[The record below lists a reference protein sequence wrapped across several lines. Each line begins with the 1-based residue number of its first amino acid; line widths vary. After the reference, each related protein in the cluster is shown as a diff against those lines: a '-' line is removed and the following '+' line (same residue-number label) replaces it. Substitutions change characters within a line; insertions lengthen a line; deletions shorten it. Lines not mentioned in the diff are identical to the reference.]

1 MIAIK
6 NEQEL
11 LAMRQACKI
20 TAAARALAGEMVRPG
35 VSTKAIDRAV
45 REYIL
50 SQGAKPSFLHYN
62 GFPASTCIS
71 VNSVVIHGI
80 PDGYMLQ
87 DGDIVSVDVGAY
99 YKGFHGD
106 CAATFPCGTVSAEA
120 QRLIQVTKQSFF
132 EGMRFAKSG
141 HRVSDISH
149 AIQTYVESNGFS
161 VVRSFVGHGVGAQ
174 LHEEPEVP
182 NFGSPGRGPRLLPGM
197 TLAVEPMV
205 NAGVYDVRI
214 LKDGWTTV
222 TADGKLSAHYENT
235 VLITDGEPE
244 ILTVAEDSR
253 FV

>member
-6 NEQEL
+6 NEHEL
-11 LAMRQACKI
+11 NAMRQACRI

-35 VSTKAIDRAV
+35 VMTKQIDKAV
-45 REYIL
+45 HDYIV
-50 SQGAKPSFLHYN
+50 SQGAKPSFLGYG
-62 GFPASTCIS
+62 GFPASSCIS
-71 VNSVVIHGI
+71 VNSTVIHGI
-80 PDGYMLQ
+80 PGDYVLQ
-87 DGDIVSVDVGAY
+87 DGDIVSIDVGAY

-106 CAATFPCGTVSAEA
+106 CAATFACGTISAEA
-120 QRLIQVTKQSFF
+120 KKLIDVTKQSFF
-132 EGMRFAKSG
+132 EGLRFATQG

-182 NFGSPGRGPRLLPGM
+182 NFGAAGRGPRLLRGM

-205 NAGVYDVRI
+205 NMGTYEVRV
-214 LKDGWTTV
+214 LKDRWTTV

-244 ILTVAEDSR
+244 ILTVTEGL
-253 FV
+253 

>member
-1 MIAIK
+1 MITIK
-6 NEQEL
+6 SGQEL
-11 LAMRQACKI
+11 ECMRQACKI

-35 VSTKAIDRAV
+35 VSTKEIDKAV
-45 REYIL
+45 HDYIV
-50 SQGAKPSFLHYN
+50 SQGAKPSFLNYH
-62 GFPASTCIS
+62 GFPGSTCIS
-71 VNSVVIHGI
+71 VNSTVIHGI
-80 PDGYMLQ
+80 PGSYVLQ
-87 DGDIVSVDVGAY
+87 EGDIVSVDVGAY

-106 CAATFPCGTVSAEA
+106 CAATFPCGTISAEA
-120 QRLIQVTKQSFF
+120 QKLIDVTKQSFF
-132 EGMRFAKSG
+132 EGIRFAGRG

-182 NFGSPGRGPRLLPGM
+182 NFGSSGRGPRLLPGM
-197 TLAVEPMV
+197 TLAIEPMV
-205 NAGVYDVRI
+205 NAGVFDVRI

-244 ILTVAEDSR
+244 ILTVAEGL
-253 FV
+253 

>member
-6 NEQEL
+6 NEHEL
-11 LAMRQACKI
+11 IAMRQACRI
-20 TAAARALAGEMVRPG
+20 TAAARALAGDMVRPG
-35 VSTKAIDRAV
+35 VTTKQIDKAV
-45 REYIL
+45 HDYIV
-50 SQGAKPSFLHYN
+50 SQGANPSFLGYG
-62 GFPASTCIS
+62 GFPASSCIS
-71 VNSVVIHGI
+71 VNHTVIHGI
-80 PDGYMLQ
+80 PGNYVLQ
-87 DGDIVSVDVGAY
+87 DGDIVSIDVGAY

-106 CAATFPCGTVSAEA
+106 CAATFACGTISAEA
-120 QRLIQVTKQSFF
+120 QKLIDVTKQSFF
-132 EGMRFAKSG
+132 EGIRFATPG

-182 NFGSPGRGPRLLPGM
+182 NFGAAGRGPRLLRGM

-205 NAGVYDVRI
+205 NMGTYEVRV
-214 LKDGWTTV
+214 LKDRWTTV

-244 ILTVAEDSR
+244 ILTVTEGL
-253 FV
+253 